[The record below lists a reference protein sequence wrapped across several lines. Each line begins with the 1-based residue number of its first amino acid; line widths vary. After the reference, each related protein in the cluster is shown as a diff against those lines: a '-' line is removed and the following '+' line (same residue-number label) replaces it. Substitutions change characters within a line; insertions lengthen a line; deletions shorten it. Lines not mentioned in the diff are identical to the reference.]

1 MEAAAW
7 DLLTTTYS
15 LVNRE
20 PVSGL
25 TEPVLLKLQGAG
37 RGRGQAGNWHL
48 LWKEEGKKKTRKS
61 SNWEQNTSIQDTS
74 VLVKTDVVT

>member
-48 LWKEEGKKKTRKS
+48 LWKEEGKKKNKKIKQLGAEHKHTRH
-61 SNWEQNTSIQDTS
+61 
-74 VLVKTDVVT
+74 LCAG